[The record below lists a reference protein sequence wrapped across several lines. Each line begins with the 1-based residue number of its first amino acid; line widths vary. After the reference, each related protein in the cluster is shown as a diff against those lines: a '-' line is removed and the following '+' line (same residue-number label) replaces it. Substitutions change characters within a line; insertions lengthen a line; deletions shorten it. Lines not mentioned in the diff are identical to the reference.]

1 MDTNTTPATTAKPAP
16 RWDLESVF
24 SGGSGSKE
32 YKIFR
37 DKVRVDLDKAKKAF
51 AKLPPK
57 LSPAA
62 EAQWIKF
69 ILEFQRLGEHLEL
82 ARSFV
87 HCCVSENVGDDLGHA
102 IFGEVDMMIAD
113 WSTLRNGL
121 EALFA
126 KQTDKQWDKLMT
138 NPKIAPIKFPLSEM
152 RLFAKE
158 KMAPELEALAL
169 ELSVNGYHAWARL
182 YDKISG
188 EIRVDFEEA
197 GKIETLS
204 VGQLQS
210 KFNSPDRSVRQ
221 RAFVSFV
228 EAWNSRGTQ
237 AASALNYLGGFR
249 LSLYKNR
256 NWKSPLHEPLRMNR
270 LQEKTLNA
278 MWKAV
283 ATTLP
288 AMRKYVEAKKKLL
301 GIEKFCW
308 YDQSAPVG
316 NFDSRLTFEEA
327 GDLVVKHL
335 GSFSEEMAEFSRM
348 ALDNRWVEGE
358 DRSGKADGAYCTG
371 FDLLKQSRI
380 FMTYTN
386 DFRSM
391 TTLAH
396 ELGHGYHQWVLRDVP
411 YLATAYPMGLAE
423 TASIFNEL
431 RVTDVALQEVTDP
444 QQKLMLL
451 DKILQQPF
459 VLFCNIYARFL
470 FERAFY
476 SERQKGVVGRARL
489 DELMVAAQKEAFAGI
504 LDPVEGHHPLFWAS
518 KLHFFY
524 TEAPFYNFPY
534 TFGYLFAGG
543 VYELALRE
551 GKSFAPKYRALLQ
564 DTGRMTTEEVAKKHL
579 GVNLT
584 KDEFWK
590 AAVGRSVRYVNE
602 FCALVDGN
610 M

>member
-1 MDTNTTPATTAKPAP
+1 MDTNTTPATTVKPAP

-24 SGGSGSKE
+24 PGGSGSKE

-37 DKVRVDLDKAKKAF
+37 EKVRADLDKAKKAF
-51 AKLPPK
+51 AKLPTK
-57 LSPAA
+57 LAPAA

-69 ILEFQRLGEHLEL
+69 ILEFQRLGEHLGL

-87 HCCVSENVGDDLGHA
+87 LCCISEKVSDELGHG

-113 WSTLRNGL
+113 WSTLHNGL

-126 KQTDKQWDKLMT
+126 KQSDKQWDKLMAS
-138 NPKIAPIKFPLSEM
+138 PKIAPIKFPLSEM
-152 RLFAKE
+152 RMLAKE

-188 EIRVDFEEA
+188 EITVDFEEA
-197 GKIETLS
+197 GKVEKLS
-204 VGQLQS
+204 VGQLQNR
-210 KFNSPDRSVRQ
+210 FNSPDRSVRQ
-221 RAFVSFV
+221 RAFVKFE
-228 EAWNSRGTQ
+228 EAWNSRAIL
-237 AASALNYLGGFR
+237 AASALNYQGGFR

-288 AMRKYVEAKKKLL
+288 AMKKYIEAKKKLL
-301 GIEKFCW
+301 GIDKFCW
-308 YDQSAPVG
+308 YDQFAPVG
-316 NFDSRLTFEEA
+316 KFEARFGFEKA

-335 GSFSEEMAEFSRM
+335 ASFSDEMAEFSRM
-348 ALDNRWVEGE
+348 ALDNRWIEGE
-358 DRSGKADGAYCTG
+358 DRPGKADGGYCTG
-371 FDLLKQSRI
+371 FSLLKQSRI
-380 FMTYTN
+380 FMTYAN
-386 DFRSM
+386 DFGSM

-396 ELGHGYHQWVLRDVP
+396 ELGHAYHQWVLKDVP
-411 YLATAYPMGLAE
+411 YLATEYPMGLAE

-431 RVTDVALQEVTDP
+431 RVTDAALKEVTDP

-451 DKILQQPF
+451 DQILQQPF
-459 VLFCNIYARFL
+459 ILFCNIYARFL
-470 FERAFY
+470 FDRSFY
-476 SERQKGVVGRARL
+476 AERQKGAVGRARL

-504 LDPVEGHHPLFWAS
+504 LDPIEGHHRLFWAS

-543 VYELALRE
+543 VYERASRE
-551 GKSFAPKYRALLQ
+551 GKAFAPKYRALLQ
-564 DTGRMTTEEVAKKHL
+564 DTGSMTTEEVAKKHL

-584 KDEFWK
+584 KDDFWT
-590 AAVGRSVRYVNE
+590 AAVSNSVRYVDE
-602 FCALVDGN
+602 FCALVNSN